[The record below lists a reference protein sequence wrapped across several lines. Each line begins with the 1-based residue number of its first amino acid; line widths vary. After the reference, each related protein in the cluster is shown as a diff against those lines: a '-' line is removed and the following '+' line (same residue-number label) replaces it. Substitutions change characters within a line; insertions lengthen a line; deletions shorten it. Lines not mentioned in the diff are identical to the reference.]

1 MIFFFQFVYIVDY
14 IDGFSFIEPSWLPW
28 HEAYLIMMNDVFGVY
43 LDLACENFIEC
54 FCSKVHKQ
62 NWSEALFIS

>member
-1 MIFFFQFVYIVDY
+1 
-14 IDGFSFIEPSWLPW
+14 
-28 HEAYLIMMNDVFGVY
+28 

-62 NWSEALFIS
+62 NWSEALFISWVFVWFRYQGVYGLIEWIR